1 MSLLQI
7 KIAPEKFLENSGFD
21 SSENIN
27 KSTKASKSISSLL
40 FILRDLSGLKLSQ
53 I

>member
-7 KIAPEKFLENSGFD
+7 KIAPEKLFEDPSFNPKE
-21 SSENIN
+21 SSKSSN
-27 KSTKASKSISSLL
+27 KGNKSISSLL
-40 FILRDLSGLKLSQ
+40 FILRDLSGLKLAQ